1 MSKIMICKRLS
12 TDEDRN
18 DEICYSVPDEL
29 EEKVRE
35 GEFIYIVSKKTE
47 RQEVGIAQVIKLVNP
62 KFTDANII
70 NLSENEKIHLVSREY
85 FKVPEIDNIEE
96 YRGYSIQKL
105 RRFIKGL
112 IDKLELEMFCCRTNS
127 LNDKRREYLLKIFFN
142 REIDEFHLE
151 TREYRARWFRNF
163 NNFEL
168 DLVHMLNLYNLKE
181 LIDGVVDENKLI
193 TETEKISIKED
204 LLKDLDTLTKSINL
218 KGINRFKL
226 DDVIG
231 IDFSEDGKNI
241 VLGRLTSF
249 ELNVN
254 FFSFWN
260 IIKNLLTV
268 SFIPV
273 LIALLDSDKKI
284 VVYSFLG
291 VVYLIALVLSDE
303 KQTEYIITFMR
314 QIGWSKK
321 KQQSYG
327 LLLRFGLVAV
337 LVFVIFSIQ
346 IVYIPE
352 IVSNLKTFA
361 QYFIGDCVL
370 AIISL
375 FFIVVFIELLLSVVT
390 SIMSTVFYL
399 KRAEKLT
406 AILSFFLRTIFWIIG
421 VLCVYRIFEI
431 NLTDYE
437 KVSEWRV
444 GIFAVIVTIAFIAI
458 INSISEFRGKIKK
471 VK

>member
-18 DEICYSVPDEL
+18 DEICYEIPDKL
-29 EEKVRE
+29 EGKVKE
-35 GEFIYIVSKKTE
+35 GEFIYIVSKEAE
-47 RQEVGIAQVIKLVNP
+47 RQEVRIAQVIKLIKP
-62 KFTDANII
+62 KFTDTNIT
-70 NLSENEKIHLVSREY
+70 NLSDNEKIHLVSREY
-85 FKVPEIDNIEE
+85 FKRPATDNIEE
-96 YRGYSIQKL
+96 YCNYSIQELKK
-105 RRFIKGL
+105 FIKNL
-112 IDKLELEMFCCRTNS
+112 IDELEIEMYFCRTNPI
-127 LNDKRREYLLKIFFN
+127 NDRRREYLLEIFYN
-142 REIDEFHLE
+142 RKIDEFYLRKTE
-151 TREYRARWFRNF
+151 FKAKWFRGF

-168 DLVHMLNLYNLKE
+168 DLVHMLNLFNLKE
-181 LIDGVVDENKLI
+181 FIDGIIDENNLI
-193 TETEKISIKED
+193 TETEKVSIKEE
-204 LLKDLDTLTKSINL
+204 LLKDLGTLTKSINL

-249 ELNVN
+249 ELYLN

-273 LIALLDSDKKI
+273 LVALLDSDKKI

-337 LVFVIFSIQ
+337 FVFAIFSIQ

-352 IVSNLKTFA
+352 IVNVKTFA
-361 QYFIGDCVL
+361 QYLIGDCIL

-375 FFIVVFIELLLSVVT
+375 FFIVVFIELLLSAVT
-390 SIMSTVFYL
+390 AIISTVFFL

-406 AILSFFLRTIFWIIG
+406 AIFLLCLRTIFWILG
-421 VLCVYRIFEI
+421 VFCVYHIFEL
-431 NLTDYE
+431 NLFDYE
-437 KVSEWRV
+437 KISEWRF
-444 GIFAVIVTIAFIAI
+444 GIFVVIVTIAFIAI
-458 INSISEFRGKIKK
+458 INSIFEFRGKMKK